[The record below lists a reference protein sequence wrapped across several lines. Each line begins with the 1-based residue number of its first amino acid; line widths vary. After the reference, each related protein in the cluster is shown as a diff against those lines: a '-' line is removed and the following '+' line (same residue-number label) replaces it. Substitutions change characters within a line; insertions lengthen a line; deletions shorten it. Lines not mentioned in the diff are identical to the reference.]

1 MIKEYII
8 TGKGYYKT
16 MVSDP
21 FIKGMEMCDIK
32 SGYGYIE
39 FKGTEEQLDAFRDL
53 GNSRL
58 SSTIFLLR
66 KKGYN
71 IVSDF
76 TDVPTRF
83 LQPNGDRKFTQVVRY
98 RLLPSQ

>member
-1 MIKEYII
+1 MRSTHLTRTIDYLSQFGSI
-8 TGKGYYKT
+8 TT
-16 MVSDP
+16 
-21 FIKGMEMCDIK
+21 
-32 SGYGYIE
+32 
-39 FKGTEEQLDAFRDL
+39 LDAFRDL